1 MSKKSVVV
9 MFLIS
14 IFVLIPIRVNAFEID
29 EKLVDSKYAI
39 NSVEV
44 VCEERDFPAIGNTK
58 CGFAVSGGKDITSIR
73 VALYSNEKMSDNNGK
88 YTTKYDLIKINANS
102 KKVSKDG
109 TLKIKSNSNNSNGTI
124 SDSDTVIETENKTK
138 VKDIK
143 CDTSISELI
152 KDYWKWVMFLV
163 PLLLIVLITLDFV
176 KAMSSGDSDSIK
188 KSSNN
193 AIKRV
198 IAAVILLALPWVL
211 SVIFGWFGLEICF

>member
-14 IFVLIPIRVNAFEID
+14 IFVLMPIRINAFEIA
-29 EKLVDSKYAI
+29 EKLVDSKYSI
-39 NSVEV
+39 NSVNVE
-44 VCEERDFPAIGNTK
+44 CEESDFFARGNTK
-58 CGFAVSGGKDITSIR
+58 CEFAVSGGSDIASIR
-73 VALYSNEKMSDNNGK
+73 VALYSNETMSGNDDNIAAF
-88 YTTKYDLIKINANS
+88 T
-102 KKVSKDG
+102 V
-109 TLKIKSNSNNSNGTI
+109 SNNSNGTI
-124 SDSDTVIETENKTK
+124 SDSDTVIDTKNKTNI
-138 VKDIK
+138 KDMK
-143 CDTSISELI
+143 CDTEVSNLI
-152 KDYWKWVMFLV
+152 KKYWKWVMFLV